1 MNKKLLCAAL
11 LCGMGVAHSAVAQEF
26 DDRWYVSASTGVN
39 FQDSDRGTE
48 DAIFGTLGFGK
59 FWTPNWSVDLEL
71 NYQNPD
77 KTSNPNL
84 WWSQYGA
91 SVDARYHFRN
101 ADRKWWPYLL
111 FGVGMQRHEEEFA
124 AICIGTDDAPA
135 LRVAERVRSSIEQ
148 AVMVQGA
155 RYEGLRCTVTIG
167 VSDSFASAAGL
178 SQAMQ
183 QADAA
188 LYRGKNTGRNRV
200 EQNRGQSRVN
210 AMLDTVH

>member
-11 LCGMGVAHSAVAQEF
+11 LCGMGVAHTAVAQEF

-39 FQDSDRGTE
+39 FQDKDRGTE

-77 KTSNPNL
+77 LTSNPNL

-124 AICIGTDDAPA
+124 GACGPA
-135 LRVAERVRSSIEQ
+135 SGFPMQSSCPAQ
-148 AVMVQGA
+148 T
-155 RYEGLRCTVTIG
+155 EGNNAAAKLG
-167 VSDSFASAAGL
+167 VG
-178 SQAMQ
+178 M
-183 QADAA
+183 QADF
-188 LYRGKNTGRNRV
+188 GRVDLR
-200 EQNRGQSRVN
+200 
-210 AMLDTVH
+210 T